1 MSKKELKQM
10 DDIIKKPCPICG
22 RRFVKAVDSAWR
34 IGFTEY
40 CSYNCF
46 RKVER
51 EQIAKQNTAVQ
62 SKVLSYDEMLLRE
75 LDIELVK
82 ARAEKHGTVMCGK
95 EEYCFHCD
103 MKKFKNTYCCGKS
116 YKKMKE
122 KERRIEREK
131 KTQNTK
137 ANIKKENTKTTKI

>member
-1 MSKKELKQM
+1 MSKNKPKPM
-10 DDIIKKPCPICG
+10 DDIIKKRCPICG
-22 RRFVKAVDSAWR
+22 RQFVKAVDSAWR
-34 IGFTEY
+34 IGTTEY

-51 EQIAKQNTAVQ
+51 KQIEKQNTEVQ
-62 SKVLSYDEMLLRE
+62 AKVQSYDEMLLRE
-75 LDIELVK
+75 LDIELVRERSK
-82 ARAEKHGTVMCGK
+82 KHGTVMCGK
-95 EEYCFHCD
+95 EEYCFYCD
-103 MKKFKNTYCCGKS
+103 MKKYKNTYCCGKS

-137 ANIKKENTKTTKI
+137 ANIKKENTKTAKI